1 MNRITFVARLTG
13 DPVENVIQTQNGTMK
28 IVRFSTAE
36 NFRFGDKEEAIFRN
50 CSAVGNTAE
59 FLAKY
64 VHKGTKLVLFG
75 SERPNNYTDKDG
87 VARTG
92 TEYRIDQCEFAES
105 KPAQQTAPQQTAS
118 QQGMVQQTAPQQG
131 MPQQAVPQQGM
142 PPMNMP
148 PINVPPMNTGF
159 PGAAAPQNNM
169 YAGVA
174 ASQPAAPSMNANMM
188 SAGATGYDF
197 DLPFN

>member
-75 SERPNNYTDKDG
+75 SERPNNYTDKEG

-131 MPQQAVPQQGM
+131 MPQQGM
-142 PPMNMP
+142 
-148 PINVPPMNTGF
+148 PPMNTGF